1 MFLLKE
7 GREAGEKMI
16 LQKVI
21 ITVFCSCLRLKIK
34 LAAIMRTALTRNV
47 SEFHSQIMVF
57 FLMPLDD
64 LDLLHSHSFR
74 RICKWPRRK
83 GRNDCNRTNNNFSEE
98 EMYTTL
104 VFQTQRGYIQR
115 ACYLH
120 SQRKAWESH
129 HQLVCEFL
137 FWSIDLIIMI
147 RCHKQRFLS
156 LWTPH
161 VHVVVTIHPSSST
174 YPIQGHN
181 WGLSQARACIHP
193 EQVDNL
199 SQG

>member
-1 MFLLKE
+1 MF
-7 GREAGEKMI
+7 
-16 LQKVI
+16 KVKDKA
-21 ITVFCSCLRLKIK
+21 CSNNEDRFDEECLWIS
-34 LAAIMRTALTRNV
+34 LANSGI
-47 SEFHSQIMVF
+47 

-98 EMYTTL
+98 ETYTTL